1 MTSSHGH
8 LVLCEST
15 LWVYTSTLYEMLQF
29 CRVLSTDCC
38 YPSHTAAL
46 RFCRR
51 IVGLKDDFFNRY
63 VIRNNLFSPIV
74 KTMIANG
81 QRYNLV
87 NSAIIE
93 LFKFITMVMSFYCL
107 SCVNE
112 CWNCAK
118 YLFSVQEKV
127 TCLIIYTVDN
137 FMAALDNVEYVDTF
151 KRLKLAY
158 DQERDR
164 LENPSPASTVWV
176 YSVCCI
182 VHFVCV

>member
-1 MTSSHGH
+1 MLPLIDLGSAIYTDKVTRSTDTGTNAVLLSHILDILSECIERHSYPIRNYIINKNLLARVLVLMTSSHGH

-112 CWNCAK
+112 C
-118 YLFSVQEKV
+118 
-127 TCLIIYTVDN
+127 
-137 FMAALDNVEYVDTF
+137 
-151 KRLKLAY
+151 
-158 DQERDR
+158 
-164 LENPSPASTVWV
+164 
-176 YSVCCI
+176 
-182 VHFVCV
+182 